1 MDIRFP
7 SLKYNTHRRFC
18 YVQFRDPGQ
27 AYSATQLDGHTVGT
41 DLQLVAKISDP
52 THKQDRRG
60 PMYEGREIH
69 VSNID
74 WKANENDL
82 QELFSQYGTVETVR
96 IPRKVDGGSRGFG
109 YVVFSSKVSLYF
121 SKGVVTKGQHTDY
134 IQNET
139 NAALAMHQQEFRSRP
154 LQVKLSSP
162 QGAKRSATTIVSH
175 VGRSR
180 SPSMELN
187 GKSQS
192 QDTAEMPTGERANR
206 TLGLMNVPDTV
217 NDARI
222 RAVVKPYGAL
232 IKVVL
237 RPDHQGAMVEYADV
251 HAAGKASLGLEGQE
265 IAPGRLLRVGTV
277 PEMLKQSAEKKTN
290 NPPKEKSSGLLA
302 PSGPIRRPQQPGRGG
317 KRGGLGVKRTTEG
330 SSGGNVTKATTTTT
344 TTEGEAAESTKKS
357 NDEFRAMIQ
366 GNQPQ

>member
-1 MDIRFP
+1 M
-7 SLKYNTHRRFC
+7 
-18 YVQFRDPGQ
+18 QFREPGQ

-41 DLQLVAKISDP
+41 DLQLVAKVSDP

-74 WKANENDL
+74 WKASENDL
-82 QELFSQYGTVETVR
+82 KELFSQYGTVETVR

-109 YVVFSSKVSLYF
+109 YVVFASKVSSIFLF
-121 SKGVVTKGQHTDY
+121 FLRRGQNTDC
-134 IQNET
+134 IQDET
-139 NAALAMHQQEFRSRP
+139 NASLAMHQQEFRSRP

-192 QDTAEMPTGERANR
+192 HDRAVSPNDERANR
-206 TLGLMNVPDTV
+206 TLGLMNIPDTV

-251 HAAGKASLGLEGQE
+251 YAAGKASLGLEGQE
-265 IAPGRLLRVGTV
+265 IAPGRPLRVGTV
-277 PEMLKQSAEKKTN
+277 PEMLRQSAEMKTN
-290 NPPKEKSSGLLA
+290 NPPKEKSSSLLA

-330 SSGGNVTKATTTTT
+330 SSGRNVTKATTTTT
-344 TTEGEAAESTKKS
+344 TTEGEGESTKKN
-357 NDEFRAMIQ
+357 NDDFRAMIQ
-366 GNQPQ
+366 GSQPQ